1 MDDNIAVI
9 HDHPAIAGVALFLG
23 FLFEFL
29 ADIVNSG
36 IGERIEH
43 AVAGAGAD
51 DEIIGKRCNAF
62 QVEQDNI
69 FSLFIFQRVDD
80 FAGKVKRVQ
89 NSPQFL
95 MNKLSVG
102 VPKWN
107 RKKFCINRPIR
118 MQVTFV

>member
-9 HDHPAIAGVALFLG
+9 HDHPAVARVALFLG
-23 FLFEFL
+23 FLLEFL
-29 ADIVNSG
+29 ADIVNG
-36 IGERIEH
+36 RIGERIEH

-51 DEIIGKRCNAF
+51 DKIIGKRCDAF

-102 VPKWN
+102 VPKRN
-107 RKKFCINRPIR
+107 GKKFCINRPIR
-118 MQVTFV
+118 VQVTFV